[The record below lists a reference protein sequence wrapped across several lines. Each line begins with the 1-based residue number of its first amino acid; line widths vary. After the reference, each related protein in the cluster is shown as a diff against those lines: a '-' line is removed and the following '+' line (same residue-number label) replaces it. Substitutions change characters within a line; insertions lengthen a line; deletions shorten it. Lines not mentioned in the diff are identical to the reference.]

1 MAGDMNVVAMV
12 GRLVRESEIRYSQ
25 NGGAICRFSIAVN
38 RRKRVGDRWEDE
50 ANFFDCVYFGKAAE
64 SVNQYLTKGR
74 QVSIVGE
81 LHQSRWEQDGQTRS
95 RVEIYINNLTL
106 LSSGNG
112 QEGQSSNNNYSRP
125 QNSTQTND
133 YGAQNNRYGNNG
145 QNYQRNDQPIADDF
159 GPESYADDGN
169 DVPF

>member
-1 MAGDMNVVAMV
+1 MAGDMNVVAIV

-25 NGGAICRFSIAVN
+25 NGGAVCRFSIAVN

-50 ANFFDCVYFGKAAE
+50 ANFFDCVYFGKPAE

-81 LHQSRWEQDGQTRS
+81 LHQSRWEQDGQART
-95 RVEIYINNLTL
+95 RVEIFVNNLSL
-106 LSSGNG
+106 LSSGQNNG
-112 QEGQSSNNNYSRP
+112 DVQNQNYTRP
-125 QNSTQTND
+125 QTNVQQNSYAPRAPRQEAP
-133 YGAQNNRYGNNG
+133 AQVAVDPFAGM
-145 QNYQRNDQPIADDF
+145 
-159 GPESYADDGN
+159 GPESYADDYD

>member
-1 MAGDMNVVAMV
+1 MAGDMNVVAIV

-25 NGGAICRFSIAVN
+25 NGGAVCRFSIAVN

-50 ANFFDCVYFGKAAE
+50 ANFFDCIYFGKAAE

-95 RVEIYINNLTL
+95 RVEIYVSNLTL
-106 LSSGNG
+106 LSSGNS
-112 QEGQSSNNNYSRP
+112 QEGQSSNNYSRP
-125 QNSTQTND
+125 QNSTQSND
-133 YGAQNNRYGNNG
+133 HGYQNNRYGNNQ
-145 QNYQRNDQPIADDF
+145 QNYQRNEVPPMPDDF
-159 GPESYADDGN
+159 GPENYADDGN